1 MISLLEARDDP
12 FPPTL
17 MIIPLITPRI
27 GGGVACLLCVWLGVP
42 AALCVAGT
50 SSHAEVGG
58 REHDEENVR

>member
-17 MIIPLITPRI
+17 MIIPLITPRA
-27 GGGVACLLCVWLGVP
+27 VACLLCVWLGVP

-58 REHDEENVR
+58 RQRDEENVR